1 MARKRRKVSPKNKKA
16 VISKEWKL
24 KDGIVALPPTVRA
37 AIDQTFDRLSV
48 GQDMRDEKFFRK
60 LRESERPAVA
70 YELIQGGVSYKDIS
84 VLFGLT
90 VAAIYGIAE
99 RARDQLVRGLGPTW
113 FTGNFVDDYYT
124 LKSDGAWNRA
134 KSEGA
139 TDDATAGMFR
149 RNAAQ
154 ATAQGAK
161 LLVNYAANEVIA
173 RAIREATQNEN
184 KTQPGASDR
193 VAFMQWVFENSILQ
207 KKNLTSPVTEAE
219 VVDGTTEKP
228 NDLQDSQ

>member
-1 MARKRRKVSPKNKKA
+1 MAKRTWKRRQKNAKA
-16 VISKEWKL
+16 VIPKGWKL
-24 KDGIVALPPTVRA
+24 KDGLVALPPSVQA
-37 AIDQTFDRLSV
+37 AVDRVFDRLSV
-48 GQDMRDEKFFRK
+48 GQDMRDERFFRRI
-60 LRESERPAVA
+60 RENERPAIA
-70 YELIQGGVSYKDIS
+70 YELIQGGMSYKDIS

-90 VAAIYGIAE
+90 VEAVYKIAE
-99 RARDQLVRGLGPTW
+99 RARDQLVRSLGPTW